1 MAGRELCN
9 FNTNTC
15 QASAGSFKYSNT
27 GKLQKLK
34 FHVEG
39 DNFVI
44 ILMKNNIIV
53 QSWAKQCPI
62 LQQKKSFVLFYLTKK
77 IVFITLCNLFIENLI
92 EVET

>member
-1 MAGRELCN
+1 MAGMELCN
-9 FNTNTC
+9 FNTNTWL
-15 QASAGSFKYSNT
+15 ARAGSFKYSNT

-53 QSWAKQCPI
+53 HSWGKQCPI
-62 LQQKKSFVLFYLTKK
+62 LQQNEFC
-77 IVFITLCNLFIENLI
+77 FILSYKENHFHHI
-92 EVET
+92 M